1 MDMDFKFEGGRELEK
16 LLMAL
21 PHTLARGSARRVLRK
36 AAEPIRAEAARL
48 AADDPATAAHDLH
61 NSIGITS
68 RANTRAGRRDA
79 GNEVS
84 MHVGV
89 LTSIHQDRKPERKP
103 YAAAMV
109 NEFGSHKMP
118 AHPFMR
124 PAWDAKSPEAWDI
137 MVTELRRDVART
149 IARFVRRGGAL

>member
-36 AAEPIRAEAARL
+36 AAEPIR
-48 AADDPATAAHDLH
+48 ATAAHDLH

>member
-1 MDMDFKFEGGRELEK
+1 MEFDLKFEGGRELEK
-16 LLMAL
+16 MLMDL
-21 PHTLARGSARRVLRK
+21 PHTVARSSARRVLRK
-36 AAEPIRAEAARL
+36 ALEPVKAQAEAN

-61 NSIGITS
+61 RSIGITS
-68 RANTRAGRRDA
+68 RSNTRGGKRDA

-124 PAWDAKSPEAWDI
+124 PAWDAKKREVWDI
-137 MVTELRRDVART
+137 MVEEMRRDVMRA
-149 IARFVRRGGAL
+149 VRRFMARGR